1 MSHIQRTCEFTVE
14 TPDYVIYQIRGPEKA
29 AMRSLVNR
37 VTELSLVGQSGAVR
51 S

>member
-1 MSHIQRTCEFTVE
+1 MSYIQRTCEFTVE